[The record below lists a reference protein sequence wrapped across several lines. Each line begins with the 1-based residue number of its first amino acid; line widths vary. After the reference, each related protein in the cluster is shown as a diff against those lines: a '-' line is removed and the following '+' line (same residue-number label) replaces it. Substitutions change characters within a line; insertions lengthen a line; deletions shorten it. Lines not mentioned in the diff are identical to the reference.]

1 MYRKNEKHKQA
12 GLFEDHNYFS
22 KRKQK
27 LLEDSWALKFYKEV
41 FCRIEEDLFK
51 CLYTEDFG
59 RPNVP
64 VNILA
69 GLDIIKELKG
79 YTDEELLQKFHFDY
93 QVMYSLGIRKFGST
107 ELGIRTLY
115 YFRKRVAEYF
125 AETGINLTDMLFNE
139 FVSQY
144 IDEYEIDASEQRMD
158 SSMVKSNM
166 KKLSRLQL
174 CVLTLQKFLN
184 SLSDTYLERVP
195 ADIARL
201 VTEEGVGT
209 YMENAN
215 GSNYDSKL
223 IDIGTKIF
231 ALLELFSA
239 DEDIVNI
246 EEYKLLER
254 LFNDQFKIM
263 DDNDK
268 DDDKFNKIELKTSAE
283 ISSSALQNPS
293 DPEATYRKKNGES
306 YQGYKV
312 NVSETHKDENSV
324 NILTEANVYPNNKS
338 DKEILEEE
346 ASELRDRT
354 GVGDLN
360 LDGGYEGKDTES
372 KLKGKGIDLHYSG
385 IKGRKS
391 DKRKKISEHFTVS
404 ENRVVS
410 CKNGEEPISS
420 KRNEKGRYT
429 IYKFSKNSC
438 RRCPYRDSCPVEE
451 QKKSNRLLIYE
462 RTLEILRREKEI
474 DRVKQ
479 KRAPIESVFFVLKH
493 RYRMKDIP
501 IRGLYKMNYYVKL
514 KAIAFNFAR
523 IMRYLDRK
531 LIIDKKKLN
540 KLAKSSIFKNIS
552 KYLNYLKILTLKNIK
567 NLILS
572 KNSPKFRF
580 YPI

>member
-1 MYRKNEKHKQA
+1 
-12 GLFEDHNYFS
+12 
-22 KRKQK
+22 
-27 LLEDSWALKFYKEV
+27 
-41 FCRIEEDLFK
+41 
-51 CLYTEDFG
+51 
-59 RPNVP
+59 
-64 VNILA
+64 
-69 GLDIIKELKG
+69 
-79 YTDEELLQKFHFDY
+79 
-93 QVMYSLGIRKFGST
+93 
-107 ELGIRTLY
+107 
-115 YFRKRVAEYF
+115 
-125 AETGINLTDMLFNE
+125 
-139 FVSQY
+139 
-144 IDEYEIDASEQRMD
+144 MD

-201 VTEEGVGT
+201 VTDEGVGN

-324 NILTEANVYPNNKS
+324 NILTETNVYPNNKS
-338 DKEILEEE
+338 DKDILEEE
-346 ASELRDRT
+346 APELQDRT
-354 GVGDLN
+354 GVGDFN
-360 LDGGYEGKDTES
+360 LDGNYKSEETEN
-372 KLKGKGIDLHYSG
+372 KLKERGIDLHYSG

-391 DKRKKISEHFTVS
+391 DKRKRISE
-404 ENRVVS
+404 
-410 CKNGEEPISS
+410 
-420 KRNEKGRYT
+420 
-429 IYKFSKNSC
+429 
-438 RRCPYRDSCPVEE
+438 
-451 QKKSNRLLIYE
+451 
-462 RTLEILRREKEI
+462 
-474 DRVKQ
+474 
-479 KRAPIESVFFVLKH
+479 
-493 RYRMKDIP
+493 
-501 IRGLYKMNYYVKL
+501 
-514 KAIAFNFAR
+514 
-523 IMRYLDRK
+523 
-531 LIIDKKKLN
+531 
-540 KLAKSSIFKNIS
+540 
-552 KYLNYLKILTLKNIK
+552 
-567 NLILS
+567 
-572 KNSPKFRF
+572 
-580 YPI
+580 